1 MTTTNENYVYAE
13 DDKGVACRFTE
24 EKGWEPLE
32 PSCLSCGVRSDEC
45 NCGNYILADY
55 IDEDKGD
62 DDDSEEYDSEDDEQL
77 FTSEELEKLN
87 SQFPR
92 ELLDKLF
99 DNLLKI

>member
-32 PSCLSCGVRSDEC
+32 PSCLSCGVRSEEC

-62 DDDSEEYDSEDDEQL
+62 DEDSDDDDDDDDDD
-77 FTSEELEKLN
+77 FTYEELEKLKK
-87 SQFPR
+87 QFPR
-92 ELLDKLF
+92 EMLDKLF